1 MRMHT
6 CVSLSLSLSSS
17 PSVSVIFP
25 QILSHV
31 ARPGDLHDYVGLAPN
46 ASNDLVLYR
55 VGAMAQN
62 WAKQNKLE
70 LSIKPLTESALNY
83 SSSTYPELD
92 SQIKAARTRVLFE
105 FVCKICLDVV
115 T

>member
-1 MRMHT
+1 MHIYSFSLCFSFCLSV
-6 CVSLSLSLSSS
+6 CVCGFLR
-17 PSVSVIFP
+17 FC
-25 QILSHV
+25 SHV
-31 ARPGDLHDYVGLAPN
+31 ARTGDLHDYVGLGPG

-70 LSIKPLTESALNY
+70 LSIKPLTEAALNY
-83 SSSTYPELD
+83 NSSTFPELD

-105 FVCKICLDVV
+105 FVCKICLDVA